1 MPALIIAGTAAAV
14 QAGIGVAQYA
24 KGVKDLKNLTRPEY
38 HIPPEIEKN
47 MTEADL
53 MAYYGM
59 PDAQKAEYQ
68 QNIQRAQQAATRG
81 IADRKGG
88 IGSIVAA
95 QQQTQDAYTKML
107 SMDVQQRMANIQ
119 RAQQMRQTMAQY
131 KDKAWQINEMDPYEQ
146 SYAEAQAMM
155 GAGMQNVMGG
165 IQSAGSMAMTA
176 VGDPDLMA
184 RLQKNNQTT
193 ATPSLEGASTSFAP
207 GYQNFTSP
215 MYQSGIDARFA
226 APQTGYVTPLPYQ
239 GQEVQVA
246 QGGMNTLWNT
256 QPNPLY
262 SY

>member
-1 MPALIIAGTAAAV
+1 MPALIVAGTTAAI

-68 QNIQRAQQAATRG
+68 QNIQRTQQAATRG

-131 KDKAWQINEMDPYEQ
+131 RDKAWQINEMDPYEQ
-146 SYAEAQAMM
+146 SYAEAQSMM
-155 GAGMQNVMGG
+155 GAGMQNFMGG
-165 IQSAGSMAMTA
+165 LQAAGSMAMTKYGIDNA
-176 VGDPDLMA
+176 PQPPAPTFSTAPQVAPSFNFNIPSSNPFT
-184 RLQKNNQTT
+184 QNNQT
-193 ATPSLEGASTSFAP
+193 AFG
-207 GYQNFTSP
+207 Q
-215 MYQSGIDARFA
+215 GIAQGNVA
-226 APQTGYVTPLPYQ
+226 NQWEQ
-239 GQEVQVA
+239 GQNPL
-246 QGGMNTLWNT
+246 QGGMPFSSNYTFPW
-256 QPNPLY
+256 Q
-262 SY
+262 